1 MFALAT
7 VPGVDFAPPA
17 PLSPVS
23 LSWGACEQLRRR
35 GERIVPKPITPA
47 GGFSERRFVMD
58 IMLNCVFRHGRRV
71 AFILA
76 AAAAL
81 AGCTLGPDFRLPDQA
96 FPAGYTAPLLPE
108 AHPAEEKA
116 TGGAEVQLLVSG
128 QDLPAQW
135 WRLFRNAELDRL
147 IRRALSDSPTLA
159 AAGAALRQAE
169 ENLAARSGTVYYP
182 SLDASLSWARQ
193 KVSNAANGQ
202 PGTGGYT
209 FGLYNA
215 SLVVSYNL
223 DLFGGGRRELEELRS
238 QVDYQ
243 RFQLEA
249 AHLTLTANIVTTV
262 VREASLRAQLAT
274 TRQMLNVQEE
284 LRDLVE
290 RQLQL
295 GGATRADL
303 LTQENQVAQLRA
315 TIPQLEKELG
325 LTRNQLALYCGRF
338 PSQAGLPEFSLE
350 VLPLPRELPLSL
362 PSSLAR
368 HRPDIRASEE
378 LLHAASARIGVAT
391 ANLYP
396 QITLSGGVGAQAATL
411 GKLLSSGSPIWSLG
425 AGLLQP
431 LFRGGELTARRRA
444 ALAAYDQAVAQ
455 YREVVLQ
462 SFQGV
467 ADVLQALDSDATALA
482 AQTESE
488 RTARETLEL
497 TRRQYEIGATNYLI
511 LLNAQRQ
518 QQQANIGLIQARAAR
533 LADSAALFQALGGGW
548 WNREAGADAVQPPEQ
563 EEQR

>member
-1 MFALAT
+1 MDVNCFGTLHRGGVVGLGLA
-7 VPGVDFAPPA
+7 
-17 PLSPVS
+17 
-23 LSWGACEQLRRR
+23 
-35 GERIVPKPITPA
+35 
-47 GGFSERRFVMD
+47 
-58 IMLNCVFRHGRRV
+58 V
-71 AFILA
+71 AVVT
-76 AAAAL
+76 
-81 AGCTLGPDFRLPDQA
+81 GCTVGPDFRS
-96 FPAGYTAPLLPE
+96 PAEPVPVDYTTTPRVQRV
-108 AHPAEEKA
+108 EEKA
-116 TGGAEVQLLVSG
+116 SDDSG
-128 QDLPAQW
+128 TQALIPGRELPAQW

-193 KVSNAANGQ
+193 KVSNASSGQ
-202 PGTGGYT
+202 PTGGYT

-262 VREASLRAQLAT
+262 VREASLREQLAT
-274 TRQMLNVQEE
+274 TREMLVVQEK
-284 LRDLVE
+284 LRDLVQ

-295 GGATRADL
+295 GGATRAEL
-303 LTQENQVAQLRA
+303 LTQETQVALLRA
-315 TIPQLEKELG
+315 SLPQLEKELV
-325 LTRNQLALYCGRF
+325 LTRNLLAAYCGRF
-338 PSQAGLPEFSLE
+338 PSQAGLPEFRLDDLR
-350 VLPLPRELPLSL
+350 LPQELPLSL

-368 HRPDIRASEE
+368 QRPDIRAAEE

-411 GKLLSSGSPIWSLG
+411 GKLLSSGNPIWSLG

-444 ALAAYDQAVAQ
+444 ALAAYDQAAAQ

-462 SFQGV
+462 SFQSV
-467 ADVLQALDSDATALA
+467 ADVLQALDSDATAL
-482 AQTESE
+482 
-488 RTARETLEL
+488 TARIAVERSAREALEL
-497 TRRQYEIGATNYLI
+497 SRRQFEIGAGNFLLLLI
-511 LLNAQRQ
+511 AQRQ
-518 QQQANIGLIQARAAR
+518 HQQACIELIQARANR

-548 WNREAGADAVQPPEQ
+548 WNREAEAAPPSEQ
-563 EEQR
+563 VKE